1 MRSPEPL
8 FEHFRGYFIREWST
22 RTPNRLKRSMEIN
35 YDNRQTRIDIDPD
48 RFRNLAAAVLEDLAC
63 SPATALSVVVVDTD
77 EMAELNLRYRG
88 KEGATNVLAFSQ
100 IEGEHPNPQP
110 GLLGDVVICAD
121 RAEQDA
127 RDLDY
132 TTDEMLLYLLIHGI
146 LHLVGF
152 THDAPADSDTMAS
165 RVDEIFNRLVS

>member
-1 MRSPEPL
+1 
-8 FEHFRGYFIREWST
+8 
-22 RTPNRLKRSMEIN
+22 MEIN
-35 YDNRQTRIDIDPD
+35 FDNRQTRIDTDSD

-63 SPATALSVVVVDTD
+63 SPATSLSVVVVAAD

-88 KEGATNVLAFSQ
+88 KEGATNVLSFSQ
-100 IEGEHPNPQP
+100 TEGGDPNPQA

-127 RDLDY
+127 RELGY

-152 THDAPADSDTMAS
+152 THDAPADADAMAS
-165 RVDEIFNRLVS
+165 KVDAIFHRLVE